1 MIQSLQQPQVGLLNT
16 WINTRLS
23 ASEIVAGSAKVRSSA
38 NVCRLLKVSEC
49 TCVNA
54 ENVSYLSESKAINAR
69 ALDARMS
76 TIGVG

>member
-1 MIQSLQQPQVGLLNT
+1 M
-16 WINTRLS
+16 
-23 ASEIVAGSAKVRSSA
+23 AGSAKVRSSA